1 MKEIHKRRKLRNPF
15 ANDPLL
21 RKGGVH
27 EKSRKARRAADK
39 RELRNKVMNRD
50 DSSPC
55 SFVVSL
61 SVIGA
66 HL

>member
-1 MKEIHKRRKLRNPF
+1 MKTNHKRRKLRNPL

-27 EKSRKARRAADK
+27 EKSRKAKRAADK
-39 RELRNKVMNRD
+39 RELRNKVMKRD

-55 SFVVSL
+55 LFGKL
-61 SVIGA
+61 LFIA
-66 HL
+66 T

>member
-1 MKEIHKRRKLRNPF
+1 MKHKRQHNSHKRRKLRNPL

-21 RKGGVH
+21 HKGGVH

-50 DSSPC
+50 DSSPLFAIP
-55 SFVVSL
+55 S
-61 SVIGA
+61 
-66 HL
+66 